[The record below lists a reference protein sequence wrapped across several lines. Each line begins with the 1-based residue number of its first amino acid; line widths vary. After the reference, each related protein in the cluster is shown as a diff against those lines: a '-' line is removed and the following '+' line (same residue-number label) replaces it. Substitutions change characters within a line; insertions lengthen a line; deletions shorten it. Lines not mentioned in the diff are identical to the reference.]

1 VRKAF
6 QRLAFL
12 PTSVALAA
20 TFFAGSMLMQV
31 PSVRAAAAADADS
44 REVTRLINVARTAVG
59 KHALN
64 VDVFLASKARDGSIP
79 CPDDPDKTISG
90 RAKDFSTY
98 GKMDHKLRLCDA
110 DGYAL
115 STTSFVSTLQNAWGY
130 GAVGEIL
137 LVNGGYGQGQFLYTY
152 KGVSTWTY
160 ATTGHAMLGWAT
172 SPSHWNIVMG
182 SYDRVGCGAWTPGG
196 TTIWYACLF
205 AGGGPAPSGVTAP
218 PTKSPFNDPLPP
230 SAATPVP
237 TATPKPATPKPA
249 TPKPA
254 TPKPVVTP
262 KPVATS
268 QAGGGAIAASSDAP
282 SAGPSASAGLAATT
296 QEPSVA
302 PVMDV
307 EAATLLPSEVMSPE
321 AAVVPAEPSDPPTTE
336 PVGAVSTNNGTPA
349 SPGRSQALTIASAAA
364 AWLGLFALLLI
375 QRRRR
380 LRHLPA
386 PAA

>member
-6 QRLAFL
+6 RRLAFL
-12 PTSVALAA
+12 PTAVALAA
-20 TFFAGSMLMQV
+20 TFFSGSMLMQV
-31 PSVRAAAAADADS
+31 PAARAAAAADADS
-44 REVTRLINVARTAVG
+44 REVTRLINVARAAAG

-90 RAKDFSTY
+90 RARDFSTY
-98 GKMDHKLRLCDA
+98 GQMDHKLRLCDA

-160 ATTGHAMLGWAT
+160 TTTGHAMLGWAT

-218 PTKSPFNDPLPP
+218 PTKSPFSDPLPT
-230 SAATPVP
+230 SEATPVP
-237 TATPKPATPKPA
+237 TQAPVATPKPATPKPVATPKPATPKPA
-249 TPKPA
+249 A
-254 TPKPVVTP
+254 S
-262 KPVATS
+262 S
-268 QAGGGAIAASSDAP
+268 QAGAGTSAGASTDDP
-282 SAGPSASAGLAATT
+282 NAGPSASPEAAAGSPV
-296 QEPSVA
+296 PSTA

-307 EAATLLPSEVMSPE
+307 EAATLLPSDGATPE
-321 AAVVPAEPSDPPTTE
+321 AIVALAQPSSPPTTE
-336 PVGAVSTNNGTPA
+336 PAGVAGTNSGAPS
-349 SPGRSQALTIASAAA
+349 SPSRNQAVMIVSAAG
-364 AWLGLFALLLI
+364 AWLGLFILLLI

-386 PAA
+386 HAA